1 MTNSRIIKDQSSM
14 GQFSS
19 AIAQICDE
27 KGIDKDRVLISI
39 EAALAAAYKKDY
51 GKKGQIIMANMDEKT
66 SEVKFRQFKE
76 VVDETTRTIDDEYI
90 PEEVHQVPEQAIKS
104 EEKIERHQSE
114 YQGHD
119 EEIEETSLPKFNSER
134 DVLLK
139 DAKKVVKK
147 IALGDYIEFELEG
160 QDQYGRIAS
169 QTAKQVIIQKIREA
183 EREAMY
189 EEFKG
194 KEGEVINGTVQRV
207 EGGKVFVDLGK
218 STGILFPSDQ
228 IPGEEYR
235 ADQRLKL
242 YIDKVDS
249 NSRSIGINL
258 SRKHPQL
265 LVKLFELEVPEIFT
279 GNIEIKAVAREA
291 GNRSKIAVLS
301 NEDGLDPIGSC
312 VGQKGTRVQAII
324 DELNGEKIDIIEW
337 IDNPEKM
344 IAQALSPAKVIKVEL
359 VDDGQ
364 GSSDTENEKDDKKE
378 DDKDGEKEEVTKEE
392 TTYRKAIA
400 YVKEDQ
406 LSLAIGRRG
415 QNVRLA
421 AKLTGWNINVEALDE
436 DQDQDVDADEQ
447 GESEDVVKDAKSE
460 EVEVKKD
467 ENPPKADQPKAE
479 KTLKKLEKDEKK
491 DKKEKL
497 EKEDKPAKKT
507 KKSSK
512 KDDKKKDDKKKISK
526 KKSDKKKADKKE
538 ETKEDK

>member
-1 MTNSRIIKDQSSM
+1 MNNQARIIKDQSSM

-27 KGIDKDRVLISI
+27 KGIDKDKVLISI

-90 PEEVHQVPEQAIKS
+90 PDEVHDVPEDATKS
-104 EEKIERHQSE
+104 KEKIERHQMDHQEQSE
-114 YQGHD
+114 D
-119 EEIEETSLPKFNSER
+119 NEDVNLPKFNSER

-139 DAKKVVKK
+139 DAKKVVEN
-147 IALGDYIEFELEG
+147 IELGDYIEFNLEG

-194 KEGEVINGTVQRV
+194 KEGEVISGTVQRV

-235 ADQRLKL
+235 IDQRLKL

-265 LVKLFELEVPEIFT
+265 LNKLFELEVPEIFT
-279 GNIEIKAVAREA
+279 GSIEIKAIAREA
-291 GNRSKIAVLS
+291 GNRSKIAVVS

-344 IAQALSPAKVIKVEL
+344 IAQALSPANVIKVDL
-359 VDDGQ
+359 VDSDQSEGDDEEKDEKT
-364 GSSDTENEKDDKKE
+364 GKIEKDTEKKE
-378 DDKDGEKEEVTKEE
+378 YK
-392 TTYRKAIA
+392 KAIA

-421 AKLTGWNINVEALDE
+421 AKLTGWNINVETLGGE
-436 DQDQDVDADEQ
+436 EDVDVDGKNKE
-447 GESEDVVKDAKSE
+447 EDVVEDSKNEKAETKKNE
-460 EVEVKKD
+460 KKKTKKKVKK
-467 ENPPKADQPKAE
+467 
-479 KTLKKLEKDEKK
+479 T
-491 DKKEKL
+491 
-497 EKEDKPAKKT
+497 EKEDESGKKS

-512 KDDKKKDDKKKISK
+512 KTDKKKI
-526 KKSDKKKADKKE
+526 DKKKEVKE
-538 ETKEDK
+538 EK

>member
-1 MTNSRIIKDQSSM
+1 MDNQSRIIKDQSSM

-90 PEEVHQVPEQAIKS
+90 PEEVHQVPEQAVKS

-114 YQGHD
+114 YQGQND
-119 EEIEETSLPKFNSER
+119 EVEETSLPKFNSER

-194 KEGEVINGTVQRV
+194 KEGEVINGTVQRI

-301 NEDGLDPIGSC
+301 NEEGLDPIGSC

-337 IDNPEKM
+337 IDSPEKM

-359 VDDGQ
+359 VDEGQ
-364 GSSDTENEKDDKKE
+364 GASDVENDKSTEKE
-378 DDKDGEKEEVTKEE
+378 DNEDNKEEETTKEE
-392 TTYRKAIA
+392 KTYRKAIA

-436 DQDQDVDADEQ
+436 EQDVDADKK
-447 GESEDVVKDAKSE
+447 EDLVKDSENE
-460 EVEVKKD
+460 EVEIKKD
-467 ENPPKADQPKAE
+467 
-479 KTLKKLEKDEKK
+479 
-491 DKKEKL
+491 DKKKAKKKTKKSK
-497 EKEDKPAKKT
+497 KEDKSDKKT

-512 KDDKKKDDKKKISK
+512 KADKKKIDK
-526 KKSDKKKADKKE
+526 KKSNKKK
-538 ETKEDK
+538 ETKEEK

>member
-27 KGIDKDRVLISI
+27 KSIDKDRVLISI

-66 SEVKFRQFKE
+66 SDVVFRQFKE
-76 VVDETTRTIDDEYI
+76 VVDETTRSIDDEYI
-90 PEEVHQVPEQAIKS
+90 PDEVHQVPENAIKS
-104 EEKIERHQSE
+104 NEKIERHQSDQHE
-114 YQGHD
+114 LSEER
-119 EEIEETSLPKFNSER
+119 EEISLPKFNSER

-139 DAKKVVKK
+139 DAKKVIKD
-147 IALGDYIEFELEG
+147 IELGDYIELILEG

-194 KEGEVINGTVQRV
+194 KEGEVISGTVQRV
-207 EGGKVFVDLGK
+207 EGGKVFIDLGK

-235 ADQRLKL
+235 IGQRLKL

-249 NSRSIGINL
+249 NTRSIGINL
-258 SRKHPQL
+258 SRKHAQL
-265 LVKLFELEVPEIFT
+265 LAKLFELEVPEIFT
-279 GNIEIKAVAREA
+279 GSIEIKAIAREA
-291 GNRSKIAVLS
+291 GNRSKIAVVS
-301 NEDGLDPIGSC
+301 NEEGLDPIGSC

-337 IDNPEKM
+337 IDDPKKM
-344 IAQALSPAKVIKVEL
+344 IAQALAPAKVIQVELIEDNQEDVEDKGKKKEEKVE
-359 VDDGQ
+359 D
-364 GSSDTENEKDDKKE
+364 EKDNKNEDIKAGEAGQKKA
-378 DDKDGEKEEVTKEE
+378 V
-392 TTYRKAIA
+392 A

-421 AKLTGWNINVEALDE
+421 AKLTGWNINVEALSE
-436 DQDQDVDADEQ
+436 DQEKEEPELKDVPKKNEDK
-447 GESEDVVKDAKSE
+447 SEDVVI
-460 EVEVKKD
+460 
-467 ENPPKADQPKAE
+467 E
-479 KTLKKLEKDEKK
+479 KTTKK
-491 DKKEKL
+491 
-497 EKEDKPAKKT
+497 

-512 KDDKKKDDKKKISK
+512 KQAKKEDIKKSSKKEDQKEDKKK
-526 KKSDKKKADKKE
+526 KKE
-538 ETKEDK
+538 KAKKVSK

>member
-1 MTNSRIIKDQSSM
+1 MNNQSRIIKDQSSM

-27 KGIDKDRVLISI
+27 KGIDKDKVLVSI

-90 PEEVHQVPEQAIKS
+90 PEEVHQVPGHAIKS
-104 EEKIERHQSE
+104 EEVIERHQSDSRE
-114 YQGHD
+114 QVD
-119 EEIEETSLPKFNSER
+119 ENEEVNLPKFNSER

-139 DAKKVVKK
+139 DAKKVIKD
-147 IALGDYIEFELEG
+147 INLGDYIEFALEG

-194 KEGEVINGTVQRV
+194 KEGEVISGTVQRI
-207 EGGKVFVDLGK
+207 EGGRVFVDLGR
-218 STGILFPSDQ
+218 STGVLFPSDQ

-235 ADQRLKL
+235 VDQRLKI

-265 LVKLFELEVPEIFT
+265 LSKLFELEVPEIFT
-279 GNIEIKAVAREA
+279 GSIEIKAVAREA

-337 IDNPEKM
+337 VDDPAKM

-359 VDDGQ
+359 AEEEKVADNKNEADKNE
-364 GSSDTENEKDDKKE
+364 SDKNEI
-378 DDKDGEKEEVTKEE
+378 EE
-392 TTYRKAIA
+392 TEDKELKKAIA

-421 AKLTGWNINVEALDE
+421 AKLTGWNINVEILE
-436 DQDQDVDADEQ
+436 NEKDVEIDKQ
-447 GESEDVVKDAKSE
+447 
-460 EVEVKKD
+460 
-467 ENPPKADQPKAE
+467 
-479 KTLKKLEKDEKK
+479 DEKK
-491 DKKEKL
+491 GVDEDIAKSFKDTDVESKDDNKEEMKEKAKELKGKEKKKEEEKDKKLAKKKL
-497 EKEDKPAKKT
+497 SKKT
-507 KKSSK
+507 KKLIK
-512 KDDKKKDDKKKISK
+512 GEK
-526 KKSDKKKADKKE
+526 
-538 ETKEDK
+538 

>member
-1 MTNSRIIKDQSSM
+1 M

-76 VVDETTRTIDDEYI
+76 VINETTRIIDDEYI

-104 EEKIERHQSE
+104 EEKIERHQMDH
-114 YQGHD
+114 QKQD
-119 EEIEETSLPKFNSER
+119 ESGEEVNLPKFNSER
-134 DVLLK
+134 DVLLE
-139 DAKKVVKK
+139 DVKKVIKD
-147 IALGDYIEFELEG
+147 IELGDYIEFDLEG

-194 KEGEVINGTVQRV
+194 KEGEVISGTVQRV

-235 ADQRLKL
+235 MTQRLKL

-279 GNIEIKAVAREA
+279 GSIEIKAVAREA
-291 GNRSKIAVLS
+291 GNRSKIAVVS

-359 VDDGQ
+359 VDSEEEIGDDDKKDDVD
-364 GSSDTENEKDDKKE
+364 SKDDKKA
-378 DDKDGEKEEVTKEE
+378 GEKNEKNDERREYK
-392 TTYRKAIA
+392 KAIA
-400 YVKEDQ
+400 YVREDQ

-421 AKLTGWNINVEALDE
+421 AKLTGWNINVEALD
-436 DQDQDVDADEQ
+436 
-447 GESEDVVKDAKSE
+447 SEDDDIKENIKNSSVKEVSE
-460 EVEVKKD
+460 SRI
-467 ENPPKADQPKAE
+467 
-479 KTLKKLEKDEKK
+479 EKK
-491 DKKEKL
+491 TSKLKEKEEGGGEEKRANKEKVSKKKKESKKNEETDDKKENK
-497 EKEDKPAKKT
+497 
-507 KKSSK
+507 
-512 KDDKKKDDKKKISK
+512 
-526 KKSDKKKADKKE
+526 
-538 ETKEDK
+538 